1 MKPRPCIGLVLL
13 SVLLPALLLAG
24 CGDTAFETREGYA
37 ASGMLIADS
46 SVTNYVFSN
55 ITFWSSGSTDKVQ
68 EARVSFTIERTGT
81 PDPFGLNNAMV
92 CLAVRNGDSYTILW
106 ETVAGLGSNTFVV
119 TQPMPQVPFYGTQF
133 AVGLKQSHPV
143 SDYPVTY
150 RLEDFRIIVKVR
162 T

>member
-1 MKPRPCIGLVLL
+1 MKPHPCIGLVLL

-24 CGDTAFETREGYA
+24 CGNTALETREGYA
-37 ASGMLIADS
+37 ALGMLIADS
-46 SVTNYVFSN
+46 SVTSYFFSD
-55 ITFWSSGSTDKVQ
+55 ITFKTSCSTDKVQ

-92 CLAVRNGDSYTILW
+92 CLAVRTGSSYTIIW
-106 ETVAGLGSNTFVV
+106 ETVAGLGSNAFIV
-119 TQPMPQVPFYGTQF
+119 TGPMQQVPFYGTQF

-143 SDYPVTY
+143 SGYPVTY
-150 RLEDFRIIVKVR
+150 RLEDFRITVKVR